1 MRSLLITAAI
11 FTSSVFAMASGTNP
25 DGKDIYLNKHM
36 EVIDKKKEAVYL
48 CEIVAETEEG
58 YHAKAYFLSGELKME
73 GWFADEALTQPHG
86 TFTYYYQNGQV
97 ESEGS
102 FRDGSKFGLWQRY
115 DFEGNPKSEKIYA
128 TLQMMQ
134 AIEAFK
140 H

>member
-1 MRSLLITAAI
+1 MRYLLITAAI
-11 FTSSVFAMASGTNP
+11 FTSAVCAMASGPNL
-25 DGKDIYLNKHM
+25 DGNEIYLNQHM
-36 EVIDKKKEAVYL
+36 EVIEKKKEATYV
-48 CEIVAETEEG
+48 CEIVDQTDEG
-58 YHAKAYFLSGELKME
+58 YHAKAYFMTGELKME
-73 GWFADEALTQPHG
+73 GWFADKALTKPHG
-86 TFTYYYQNGQV
+86 NFTYYYQNGKV